1 MSRTHTRQWNA
12 FNGQKTVF
20 TDILRKA
27 FDGGFG
33 GTWHGE
39 MFGIKH
45 NPNYRPIIDRG
56 GYARNLLNAEE
67 RQGRSAGRFLLM
79 NGIFEMFHF
88 FSFRQPTTQVK

>member
-1 MSRTHTRQWNA
+1 MNVKAHTRQWNA
-12 FNGQKTVF
+12 FNEQKTAF

-56 GYARNLLNAEE
+56 GVCKESIKRRETAGTF
-67 RQGRSAGRFLLM
+67 GRA
-79 NGIFEMFHF
+79 
-88 FSFRQPTTQVK
+88 FSPCEWYF